1 MQTILALNAGSSSVK
16 FALFDIQASA
26 PQLLF
31 RGMLDRR
38 ADNSRFVVTNAA
50 GMPVRDDKPPSDP
63 DADLTISLLERL
75 EPLLEGREL
84 DGVGHRVVHG
94 GPDFSEPVSI
104 DRDVIQRLDQ
114 LAPMAPLHQPD
125 CLRPI
130 HSLLSARPGLRQV
143 ACFDTAFH
151 RTLSSLYHRLPL
163 PAEFE
168 ARGIRRYGFHGL
180 SFEYIAGQFTQPGL
194 RIVAAHLGSG
204 CSVCALQHGR
214 SVNTSMSFTPLDGL
228 MMGTRCGTLD
238 PGVVLYLQQAEQM
251 PLGDIEELLY
261 HKSGLLGVSGLSAD
275 MRVLLRS
282 ADPKAK
288 EAVTQF
294 CARVAEHIAV
304 MAVALGG
311 MDLLV
316 FTGGIGEN
324 SAEVREDVCTRLNWL
339 GVRSNKSKAS
349 TAGKTIDVRVIPTN
363 EELVIARQVV
373 KVSERANT

>member
-1 MQTILALNAGSSSVK
+1 VQTILALNAGSSSVK

-38 ADNSRFVVTNAA
+38 ANDGRFVVTNAA
-50 GMPVRDDKPPSDP
+50 GMPVRDDKPPFDP
-63 DADLTISLLERL
+63 DSDLTMSLFERL

-94 GPDFSEPVSI
+94 GPDFSKPVLI
-104 DRDVIQRLDQ
+104 DQDVMQRLDR
-114 LAPMAPLHQPD
+114 LTPMAPLHQPD

-130 HSLLSARPGLRQV
+130 RSLLSARPGLRQV

-151 RTLSSLYHRLPL
+151 RTLSPIYRRLPL

-168 ARGIRRYGFHGL
+168 TRGIRRYGFHGL
-180 SFEYIAGQFTQPGL
+180 SFEYIAGQFTQPDL
-194 RIVAAHLGSG
+194 RIVVAHLGSG
-204 CSVCALQHGR
+204 CSVCAIRHGR

-228 MMGTRCGTLD
+228 MMGTRSGAID

-251 PLGDIEELLY
+251 PLGELEELLY

-282 ADPKAK
+282 SDPKAK
-288 EAVTQF
+288 EAVAQF

-339 GVRSNKSKAS
+339 GIRSDKSKGS
-349 TAGKTIDVRVIPTN
+349 TVGNSIDVRVVPTD
-363 EELVIARQVV
+363 EELVIAQQTM
-373 KVSERANT
+373 SACANS